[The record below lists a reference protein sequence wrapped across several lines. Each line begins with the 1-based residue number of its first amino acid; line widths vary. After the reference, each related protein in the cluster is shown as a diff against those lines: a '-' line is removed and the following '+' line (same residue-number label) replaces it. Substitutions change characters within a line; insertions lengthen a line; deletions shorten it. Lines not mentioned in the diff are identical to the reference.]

1 MTKEQHEVGAT
12 ARNLAVVVRVA
23 RATAAAIA
31 LTEVNPSYDPGGHQ
45 LARYVDAV
53 AGAIAHGPAMTH
65 R

>member
-31 LTEVNPSYDPGGHQ
+31 LTEVNPATTPAATSS
-45 LARYVDAV
+45 
-53 AGAIAHGPAMTH
+53 PAMSTPSPA
-65 R
+65 RSPTDP

>member
-1 MTKEQHEVGAT
+1 MQGT

-23 RATAAAIA
+23 RATAAAMA

-53 AGAIAHGPAMTH
+53 AGAIAHGLAN